1 MGGLSRAEIIA
12 LIEANMLFQNISC
25 DECFDEV
32 ALSKAYDIVSV
43 SRAKGGD
50 LIIKEW
56 IKGETLVLV
65 FKGTV
70 GVFIQTN
77 DGREVK
83 IATVE
88 QDSFFGEIALTEGTN
103 RAAEMRAETDCL
115 FGVINRNDFLEYANM
130 YPDITKNLFWGSN
143 QRLGKTNLQVVRDMI
158 KQREEYLLTFTR
170 ELERQVQEKTDLLRQ
185 KDVQLVEMDRI
196 ASLGILAAGIAHE
209 INNPLSFIKSGVGF
223 IDKTVSSLIKDV
235 KQLTGQA
242 KDIPAEEGVDVI
254 DEMTLDHTQRS
265 IEKKISMMNRGIA
278 RISKITA
285 NLLNIARLD
294 MDPFGR
300 IDLNKSIEDIVGI
313 LGTNDATNIKFVMIL
328 GNIPLFDCSPSGI
341 NQCLLHIL
349 NNAIDAIEGS
359 GTVRISTSYDEKS
372 DKIVIQ
378 VTDNG
383 KGMTKEVLKQ
393 VFVPFLAWFI
403 KAKK

>member
-1 MGGLSRAEIIA
+1 MTDLSREEIIE
-12 LIEANMLFQNISC
+12 LIKSNILFQNISST
-25 DECFDEV
+25 ERFDEN
-32 ALSKAYDIVSV
+32 ALSKAYDIIHFSW
-43 SRAKGGD
+43 AKKGD
-50 LIIKEW
+50 VIIEEGVR
-56 IKGETLVLV
+56 GETLILVL
-65 FKGTV
+65 KGVV
-70 GVFIQTN
+70 GVLIKTD
-77 DGREVK
+77 DGK
-83 IATVE
+83 DMQIATVGE
-88 QDSFFGEIALTEGTN
+88 DSFFGEMALMENVN
-103 RAAEMRAETDCL
+103 RTATMRAETDCL
-115 FGVINRNDFLEYANM
+115 FGVINRADFWEYFYM
-130 YPDITKNLFWGSN
+130 YPVIGKNLLWGSN
-143 QRLGKTNLQVVRDMI
+143 QRLRQANIEVVKHMA
-158 KQREEYLLTFTR
+158 KEKEYLLTFTR
-170 ELERQVQEKTDLLRQ
+170 ELEKQVQEKTDLLRQ

-223 IDKTVSSLIKDV
+223 IDKTVSILIKDI

-254 DEMTLDHTQRS
+254 DEMTLDHRQLS
-265 IEKKISMMNRGIA
+265 IERKISMMNRGIA